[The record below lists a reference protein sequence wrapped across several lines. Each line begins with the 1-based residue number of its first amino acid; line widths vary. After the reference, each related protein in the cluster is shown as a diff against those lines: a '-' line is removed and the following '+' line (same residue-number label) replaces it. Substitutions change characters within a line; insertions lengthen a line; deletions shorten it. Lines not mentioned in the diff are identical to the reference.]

1 MSQTSKTNLEQI
13 NLNQIFNGKLNSN
26 KNNQTSINNKSNSSK
41 KSKKPSIKRTSSLSS
56 IRRKPI
62 SKLSI
67 KRTLSESN
75 ITSKSSSVS
84 SSSVSS
90 SRSKKSSK
98 KLSKKIRNLI
108 PVYKSQR
115 NNANLINTISDRF
128 ENTLPKDFLKNSDE
142 LYVFFSKFNN
152 DIFVDL
158 PNLKYKL
165 NNIIRSIVSKPE
177 YYQNISDTKVL
188 STSDKSGSGSVVLS
202 FIFKNKRYIMK
213 ISKPSFTTEKENY
226 INHLTSKKS
235 KLTIDRLAEKIFD
248 IKFNHITVEYKIYK
262 YLSKFIN
269 KSINPFIM
277 QGYDLHKLYNNTM
290 NLKSFYNNK
299 SQLILMINETSK
311 SNNLIPL
318 NDLFKKMAGKLY
330 EYLISMQQ
338 NSKTNILNYFNI
350 LKFINE
356 IIYFQLLYCLSC
368 FEKIKLKH
376 NDLHFN
382 NVLVI
387 LKDNN
392 LFNKLEHIAD
402 FKRYYV
408 EDGKFKNWYLFKIN
422 GKEYSIPDIGIEI
435 RIFDFDRSVL
445 NNFSKDNY
453 MNNNKNLY
461 NTTGIINR
469 KHKLYDEYY
478 DFFIDN
484 NGFDYVYYNGNG
496 NYFEHQLTYTS
507 DFYNSTD
514 LNKIIYSFMNHKIN
528 IYTAF
533 DEVINKY
540 NNRYPRNKIVFN
552 IDEVNIIENVQN
564 FVYNKKSSDFD
575 TINYL
580 IINNIVLDAL
590 IADKI
595 FSLNDNNN
603 IFINNSNKSNMRKF
617 RKFINNNKINYT
629 RPQKNIDC
637 RYNKNTVLTIL
648 LILVIKN
655 INERVILPPNTKEI
669 KIKLNIGKYNID
681 THYGFIE
688 DSDNYILNNLY
699 LSMIEID
706 NSNQT
711 STTEI
716 IIDNVYNLIKKSDN
730 IIVSIFRVLHN
741 LITSK
746 FNISVITTIKSY
758 IADNLIH
765 FENDIYNNNLKYYC
779 SNSHLI
785 CDYKYKLTLN
795 HFGKLNSIENGKIF
809 NTTLNTF
816 QYYLDTFYD
825 QMLDTFLNL
834 LDINDTY
841 DFNDVLELK
850 KNGQLLGYFNFDSID
865 KVYFSK
871 KTRSSKTKTPRS

>member
-1 MSQTSKTNLEQI
+1 MSQTSKINLNQI

-26 KNNQTSINNKSNSSK
+26 KNNQNSINNNSNSSK
-41 KSKKPSIKRTSSLSS
+41 KSKNQSIKRSLSEP
-56 IRRKPI
+56 R
-62 SKLSI
+62 
-67 KRTLSESN
+67 

-84 SSSVSS
+84 RSSNI
-90 SRSKKSSK
+90 SK
-98 KLSKKIRNLI
+98 KLSKKLSKNIRNLI

-115 NNANLINTISDRF
+115 NDANLINTISDRF

-142 LYVFFSKFNN
+142 LYTFFSKFNN
-152 DIFVDL
+152 DVFVDL

-165 NNIIRSIVSKPE
+165 NNIIQSIVSKPE

-213 ISKPSFTTEKENY
+213 ISKPSFTIEKENY
-226 INHLTSKKS
+226 INYLTRKKNNLS
-235 KLTIDRLAEKIFD
+235 IDRLTDKIFD

-269 KSINPFIM
+269 MSINPFIM
-277 QGYDLHKLYNNTM
+277 QGYDLYKLYNNTM
-290 NLKSFYNNK
+290 NLQSLHKSKSQLKLLNIYLNSFYNNK

-311 SNNLIPL
+311 SKNLITL
-318 NDLFKKMAGKLY
+318 HDLFKKMAGKLY

-338 NSKTNILNYFNI
+338 NYKTDILNCFNI
-350 LKFINE
+350 LRFINE

-382 NVLVI
+382 NILVI

-392 LFNKLEHIAD
+392 LFNKLEHIDD

-445 NNFSKDNY
+445 NNFNKDNY
-453 MNNNKNLY
+453 MNNNKKLY
-461 NTTGIINR
+461 NTTGIITR
-469 KHKLYDEYY
+469 KQKLYDEYY
-478 DFFIDN
+478 DFFTDN
-484 NGFDYVYYNGNG
+484 DGFDYVFYNGNEH
-496 NYFEHQLTYTS
+496 YFEHQLTYTS

-528 IYTAF
+528 IYKAF
-533 DEVINKY
+533 HEVINRY
-540 NNRYPRNKIVFN
+540 NTSYPRNKIVFN
-552 IDEVNIIENVQN
+552 INDVNIIENVQN
-564 FVYNKKSSDFD
+564 FVYNKKFSDFD

-590 IADKI
+590 IADNI

-629 RPQKNIDC
+629 KPIKNIDC
-637 RYNKNTVLTIL
+637 RYNKNTVLSIL
-648 LILVIKN
+648 LIFVIKN

-706 NSNQT
+706 NSDQI

-716 IIDNVYNLIKKSDN
+716 IIDNVYDLIKKSDN
-730 IIVSIFRVLHN
+730 IILSIFSVLHN

-758 IADNLIH
+758 IADNLNH

-834 LDINDTY
+834 LDINNTY
-841 DFNDVLELK
+841 DFNDILALK
-850 KNGQLLGYFNFDSID
+850 GNGQLLGYFNFDSID